1 MVRNSK
7 EFTFDMIIKMSQI
20 QKITYNSE
28 IT

>member
-1 MVRNSK
+1 MVRNSE